1 MTGKTH
7 MSIGLAASATV
18 LSVNKASPEIIVT
31 GLALGLIGALAPDID
46 IKTSKISDFS
56 SKVIINTVLISL
68 IAIFIFYKAGIPI
81 NNIKINYKPSDKITY
96 GLVVLSTSIL
106 FSKLTKHRSFSHS
119 LLGLILFSLG
129 VRFVIGNMFIYF
141 SLGFISHMFSDML
154 TNNGIQLIYPIK
166 KKFSLKF
173 VHTGSFLD
181 NLIGMLA
188 LALCLYITVKR
199 F

>member
-68 IAIFIFYKAGIPI
+68 IALFIFYKAGIPI

-96 GLVVLSTSIL
+96 GLVVLSVSIL

-129 VRFVIGNMFIYF
+129 ARFIIGNMFIYF
-141 SLGFISHMFSDML
+141 SFGFISHMFSDML

>member
-68 IAIFIFYKAGIPI
+68 IALFIFYKAGIPI

-96 GLVVLSTSIL
+96 GLVVLSVSIL

-129 VRFVIGNMFIYF
+129 ARFIIGNMFIYF